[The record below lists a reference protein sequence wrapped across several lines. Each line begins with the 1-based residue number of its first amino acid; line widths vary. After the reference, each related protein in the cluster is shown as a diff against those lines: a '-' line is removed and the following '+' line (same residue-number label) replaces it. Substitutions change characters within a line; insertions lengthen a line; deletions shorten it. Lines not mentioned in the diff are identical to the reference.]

1 VTFGI
6 CPSGRHLSQIQ
17 KVLKHRVVDDNKR
30 SNTLVAFNGDVET
43 VNTFEGP
50 RWYATGRMTFEY
62 FGTRVL
68 AVDFDRDMFT
78 DFGYVGYR
86 MTTTQNI
93 SGWCHALRQMFFIGV
108 RCLAPGMGALN
119 WTISRRR
126 NDKSPVHPAQ
136 QKTHE
141 DKLLVKFRTGAPWVR
156 DIDGD
161 PWFDG
166 RAYDIAAVE
175 NAERINREICDGFNW
190 RWFTADWVNGLWTKR
205 FIDEAAE
212 KRWLAWRKRREVR

>member
-1 VTFGI
+1 MTFGI
-6 CPSGRHLSQIQ
+6 CPSGRHLSQIH
-17 KVLKHRVVDDNKR
+17 KALKHRVVNDNKR
-30 SNTLVAFNGDVET
+30 SNTRVVFSGDVET
-43 VNTFEGP
+43 VDTFEGP
-50 RWYATGRMTFEY
+50 RRYVTGHMTFEY

-86 MTTTQNI
+86 MNTTQNI

-108 RCLAPGMGALN
+108 KCLDPGMGALN
-119 WTISRRR
+119 WTISAR
-126 NDKSPVHPAQ
+126 NNINSPALLSN

-141 DKLLVKFRTGAPWVR
+141 DRLLARYRTRAPWVR
-156 DIDGD
+156 HIDGD
-161 PWFDG
+161 QWFDG
-166 RAYDIAAVE
+166 RAYDVAAVE

-205 FIDEAAE
+205 FIDAEAE
-212 KRWLAWRKRREVR
+212 KRWIAWRKRQEKG